1 MECSIFFLN
10 RYLVTLFHGQI
21 VPSQIVPLNSHIVPQ
36 YSQKFSQVFK
46 PWAETR
52 VLLMYIPHFLSNKP
66 KKACFTSSF
75 TLKLWNDLTKKS
87 RRTVMGRIDLR
98 AKWPDTMGRWGRVS
112 KLEKKRQKKGHLQ
125 VSRHSNR
132 CSFLYNLVL
141 YLFPSTTKLT
151 ENINTEHWSAK
162 CKTQTI
168 SNLHDN
174 RPWRLTIDIVKVIQ
188 PHLIANNCKIAS
200 ALLIIATLA
209 SRILWNKGK
218 RKKCNKK

>member
-1 MECSIFFLN
+1 MSIPRSL
-10 RYLVTLFHGQI
+10 TI
-21 VPSQIVPLNSHIVPQ
+21 
-36 YSQKFSQVFK
+36 SQK
-46 PWAETR
+46 
-52 VLLMYIPHFLSNKP
+52 
-66 KKACFTSSF
+66 KARFTSSF

-87 RRTVMGRIDLR
+87 GRTVMGRIDLR

-141 YLFPSTTKLT
+141 YLFSSTTKLT

-162 CKTQTI
+162 CKTQTLI

-174 RPWRLTIDIVKVIQ
+174 GPRSLNSASPY
-188 PHLIANNCKIAS
+188 CKQLQNS
-200 ALLIIATLA
+200 
-209 SRILWNKGK
+209 
-218 RKKCNKK
+218 KCSFDYCNTCITDSLE